1 MEPRHF
7 LVEIFYLFCEFW
19 AGVPRGFR
27 LYFCLIYLWSFR
39 LYFCLIYLWNTM
51 LSLFRLFFLLEYEK
65 ISGINAWMVFDL
77 THLNSPHAHTLLL
90 CRDIWKAA
98 VAGAISYH
106 NRGLKNSSP
115 EFVTS
120 IHSHDLIESASAQE
134 VIQW

>member
-1 MEPRHF
+1 MFSPSIVSILGQF
-7 LVEIFYLFCEFW
+7 LVNIVEIFYLFCEFW
-19 AGVPRGFR
+19 AGIPRGFR
-27 LYFCLIYLWSFR
+27 LYFS
-39 LYFCLIYLWNTM
+39 LIYLWNTM

-90 CRDIWKAA
+90 RRDIWKAA
-98 VAGAISYH
+98 VSGAISYH

-120 IHSHDLIESASAQE
+120 IHSCDLIESASARE